1 MNIGILTFHRAYNY
15 GSALQA
21 YALNRTLNSDGRKAE
36 TIDFR
41 SADQDKMYEIF
52 NRVTSANDI
61 LRNILSLV
69 KYSELKR
76 KKKRFDSFINHE
88 LKIREPSI
96 YNEEELEKLNGAYDY
111 FVCGSDQIWNTY
123 CHDFSKAYMLDFV
136 KDKSKCVAYAPSIGL
151 SELNDS
157 DRKLFSE
164 LLNGFKAI
172 SVREKQGAELIRP
185 LLKQEVSVMPDPTVL
200 LNADEWSKAASP
212 LEIKGRYILG
222 YYIGDV
228 PGMRDFALQLSK
240 KTDCRVVVINK
251 NIRDLLYCNKKYYS
265 AGPKEFISLIKNA
278 EYICTDSF
286 HAVMFSLIFHKNFWI
301 FADQKKQNSSSRIT
315 NILSKVGLT
324 QRMVQDAGNDLP
336 MTEQI
341 DYNGVDDILENMRQ
355 KALDYLNQNLI

>member
-21 YALNRTLNSDGRKAE
+21 YALNRTLNSAGRKAE

-41 SADQDKMYEIF
+41 SDDQDKMYTIF
-52 NRVTSANDI
+52 NHVSTANDI

-69 KYSELKR
+69 KYRELKR
-76 KKKRFDSFINHE
+76 KKERFDSFTE
-88 LKIREPSI
+88 QKIRVCKPPI
-96 YNEEELEKLNGAYDY
+96 YNEEELPKLDKAYDY

-123 CHDFSKAYMLDFV
+123 CHDFSKVYMLDFV
-136 KDKSKCVAYAPSIGL
+136 RDKSKCVAYAPSIGL
-151 SELNDS
+151 SELSED
-157 DRKLFSE
+157 DKKLFSE

-172 SVREKQGAELIRP
+172 SVREEQGAELIRP
-185 LLKQEVSVMPDPTVL
+185 LLKQDVSVMPDPVVL
-200 LNADEWSKAASP
+200 LTADEWLKAASP

-228 PGMRDFALQLSK
+228 PEMREFAVRLSK
-240 KTDCRVVVINK
+240 KTACRVVVINK

-265 AGPKEFISLIKNA
+265 AGPKEFISLVKNA

-286 HAVMFSLIFHKNFWI
+286 HAVMFSLMFHKNFWI
-301 FADQKKQNSSSRIT
+301 FANQKKQNSSSRIT
-315 NILSKVGLT
+315 NILGKVGLID
-324 QRMVQDAGNDLP
+324 RMVRGEVSDLS

-355 KALDYLNQNLI
+355 QALDYLNQNLI